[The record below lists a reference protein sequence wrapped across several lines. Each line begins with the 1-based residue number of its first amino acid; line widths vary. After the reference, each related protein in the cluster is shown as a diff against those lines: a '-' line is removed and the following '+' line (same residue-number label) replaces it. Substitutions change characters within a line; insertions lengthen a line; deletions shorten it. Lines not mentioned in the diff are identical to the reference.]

1 MSLSSQAFRNKG
13 SMLRSLSKHRFSSI
27 FRVSQ
32 YFGNSFPSPALLKR
46 QNYPYHVSGWIK
58 SIGVSVLSHS
68 SDPPRSA
75 HLPPSVPPGLPAQ
88 RPRLTPGRHPPS
100 LCSPSIGG
108 AHPTPPLRPLAAHAQ
123 TRPEPARSSSSSKA
137 GKATLYCVEAASRC
151 GRAGTPTA
159 SPRRR

>member
-13 SMLRSLSKHRFSSI
+13 SRLRSLSKHRFSSI

-46 QNYPYHVSGWIK
+46 QNYSYHMSCWIK
-58 SIGVSVLSHS
+58 SIGVSVLSRS
-68 SDPPRSA
+68 SDPPHSA
-75 HLPPSVPPGLPAQ
+75 RLPPSVPPGLPAQ
-88 RPRLTPGRHPPS
+88 RPRLTPGRRPPS
-100 LCSPSIGG
+100 LSSPSIGG
-108 AHPTPPLRPLAAHAQ
+108 AHPAPPLRPPATHAQ
-123 TRPEPARSSSSSKA
+123 TRPEPARSSSSSEA
-137 GKATLYCVEAASRC
+137 GRATLCCLEAVSRC